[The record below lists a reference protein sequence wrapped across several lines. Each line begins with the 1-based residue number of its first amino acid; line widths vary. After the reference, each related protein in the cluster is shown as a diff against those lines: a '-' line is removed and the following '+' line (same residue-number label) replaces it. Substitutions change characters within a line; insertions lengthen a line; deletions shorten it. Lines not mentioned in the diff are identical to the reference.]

1 VHAYACS
8 ENGLNGLPYIIM
20 DYVDGLSLTDLG
32 YGSGEIWGLLTFG
45 GPQTPAS
52 KHVYQQIADVLV
64 QLRQLEFSQIGAL
77 GLPSRDTSALT
88 CNPDDITVRNRPLS
102 IVMALQDLDGLDPSA
117 AFPPKTPLSTA
128 KEFVDGLLWLADNK
142 LKKEP
147 DQGME
152 RREPPSILYAAHH
165 FKRFVLDKWLDLS
178 ANEGPFVLC
187 ISNSLS
193 LCSNYSAPLLP
204 VGNDVY

>member
-1 VHAYACS
+1 
-8 ENGLNGLPYIIM
+8 M

-32 YGSGEIWGLLTFG
+32 YGSGETWGLLTFG

-52 KHVYQQIADVLV
+52 KHVYRQIADVLV

-102 IVMALQDLDGLDPSA
+102 IVMALQDLDGLALQDLDGLDPSA

-128 KEFVDGLLWLADNK
+128 KEFVVGLLWLADNK
-142 LKKEP
+142 LEKEP

-165 FKRFVLDKWLDLS
+165 FKHFVLDKWLDLS
-178 ANEGPFVLC
+178 ANEGPFVLSMYLEFP
-187 ISNSLS
+187 I
-193 LCSNYSAPLLP
+193 P
-204 VGNDVY
+204 V